1 MTNSQIIIFKKLSII
16 VLLCNLINTIYAQDV
31 IYFTDSTKVQALIK
45 EVYPKVIKYK
55 LFLQSNDSLYIID
68 KELVAKIIY
77 KNGIQEIFKRE
88 TQITERQ
95 KFDDSHKKSKRR
107 IIDTTKFNRK
117 NILLYNF
124 TEYIEGA
131 YALNYYRVFYK
142 PKLSASCALAYGKN
156 NSYPAL
162 SDGILIE
169 KNRDYA
175 LSHKNIDAS
184 IGINKNFFFDYRK
197 SFVFVGLLFR
207 MAQFEGY
214 YGPHLFILNK
224 YYTYLNVGFIGRFRC
239 GISYSTNISVG
250 RYYNDYVKNNP
261 IDFMNKNYVRTENP
275 PINSFNFAM
284 TVGYSF

>member
-1 MTNSQIIIFKKLSII
+1 MIISQIKISKYLFVII
-16 VLLCNLINTIYAQDV
+16 LLYNLIYTTYAQDV
-31 IYFTDSTKVQALIK
+31 IYFRDSTKLEALIK
-45 EVYPKVIKYK
+45 EVYPNVIKYK
-55 LFLQSNDSLYIID
+55 LFSISNDSLYTID
-68 KELVAKIIY
+68 KKLVAKIIY
-77 KNGIQEIFKRE
+77 KNGIQEIFKQE
-88 TQITERQ
+88 THVKEHW
-95 KFDDSHKKSKRR
+95 KYEDSYTKRKRR
-107 IIDTTKFNRK
+107 TIDTTKFNKK
-117 NILLYNF
+117 NIILYNF
-124 TEYIEGA
+124 AEYIEGA

-156 NSYPAL
+156 KSYPAL

-169 KNRDYA
+169 KNRNYA

-184 IGINKNFFFDYRK
+184 VGINKNFFFDYRK

-207 MAQFEGY
+207 IAQFEGH
-214 YGPHLFILNK
+214 YGPHLFTLNK

-239 GISYSTNISVG
+239 GISYSTNISIG

-261 IDFMNKNYVRTENP
+261 IDYMNKDYVRTENP